1 MTTSITATFYRKA
14 LNPKDF
20 CLYALHQKLSMRTC
34 FFPTCMLGMAI
45 LLLSVAVKAAGAE
58 LEDTEST
65 AEFLLRNA
73 PPELIYKGTLA
84 GRNLHLVVYNCAAY
98 EIKGESKSIEAVK
111 LFETDFYPFSS
122 CHLPSQSITVEKAA
136 ITIRFGRLAFG
147 AGGCCTS
154 RGSYRT
160 TDGIKWKNAW
170 KVRN

>member
-1 MTTSITATFYRKA
+1 VTTSVIATCYRKA
-14 LNPKDF
+14 PNPKEF
-20 CLYALHQKLSMRTC
+20 YLYACIRNFLNAHV

-58 LEDTEST
+58 PEDTEST
-65 AEFLLRNA
+65 AGFAEFLVRNA

-160 TDGIKWKNAW
+160 TDGIKWKNA
-170 KVRN
+170 